1 MSSLFDKPLP
11 FIEIG
16 LYIVEDLEQ
25 NEIEVNINMVDVK
38 CIPTKINNEKMI
50 LPFYINCNKIVKKIL

>member
-38 CIPTKINNEKMI
+38 CIHR
-50 LPFYINCNKIVKKIL
+50 KK